1 MTALPAQFAVRS
13 AADPGLARHSL
24 LTAHSRLA
32 RGIGAAY
39 MGNAALCPARVHR
52 GQTVGRGAV
61 RPHHALAVG
70 DLRTTAR
77 AGHGALP
84 LLEEIIT
91 EVELAEEAGFAAH
104 RASVVGTVVGMEGD
118 PSLLLHVGGRGP
130 SLSLHP
136 VPEMLG
142 WTLARG
148 VGALQVQKELTLVC
162 AQRALLLKDRHHPPD
177 LTRAVE
183 VWLWMSLIDKPCI
196 LSFSLYM
203 SKVHSH
209 Y

>member
-1 MTALPAQFAVRS
+1 
-13 AADPGLARHSL
+13 
-24 LTAHSRLA
+24 
-32 RGIGAAY
+32 
-39 MGNAALCPARVHR
+39 MGNAALYPARAHR

-61 RPHHALAVG
+61 RPHHELAVG
-70 DLRTTAR
+70 DARTTAR

-84 LLEEIIT
+84 LLEGIIT

-104 RASVVGTVVGMEGD
+104 RPSVVGTVVDMEGD
-118 PSLLLHVGGRGP
+118 PSLLHRVGDQGP

-136 VPEMLG
+136 VPEMPG

-148 VGALQVQKELTLVC
+148 VGAPQVPKERMLVC
-162 AQRALLLKDRHHPPD
+162 AQRALLLKDRHRPPD